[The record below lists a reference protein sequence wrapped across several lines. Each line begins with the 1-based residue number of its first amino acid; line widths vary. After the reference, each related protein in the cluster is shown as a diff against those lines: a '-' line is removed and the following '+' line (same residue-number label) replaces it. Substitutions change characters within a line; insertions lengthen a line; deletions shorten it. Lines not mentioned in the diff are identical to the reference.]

1 MCYRSN
7 FDVPVHCVQ
16 GDVEDVS
23 KVHVCFC
30 THSVIYLL
38 SRLEYFSI
46 VDWFCSCSE
55 MFFSF
60 LYLRTSQY
68 QTLRECA
75 SDINLIFENARKYN
89 QDESKIYKVSAHLV
103 LNALFL
109 LESQQRKQ
117 FRAVGGCRCLC

>member
-23 KVHVCFC
+23 KVCVCFC

-109 LESQQRKQ
+109 FESQQRKQ

>member
-1 MCYRSN
+1 MCYQSN

-23 KVHVCFC
+23 KVCVCFC

-46 VDWFCSCSE
+46 VDRFCLCSE
-55 MFFSF
+55 MCFSF
-60 LYLRTSQY
+60 LYLQTNQY

-89 QDESKIYKVSAHLV
+89 QDESTIYKVSADLI
-103 LNALFL
+103 LNVLFL
-109 LESQQRKQ
+109 FESQQRKQ